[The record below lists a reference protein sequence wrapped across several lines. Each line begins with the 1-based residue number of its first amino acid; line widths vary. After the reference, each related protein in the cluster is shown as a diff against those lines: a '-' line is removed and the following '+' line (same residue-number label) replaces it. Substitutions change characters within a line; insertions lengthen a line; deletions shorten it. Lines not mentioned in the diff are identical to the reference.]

1 MKIKLTILTLCFMNM
16 MQAQNPFFE
25 KYSTPH
31 GTTPF
36 NKIKTEHFEPA
47 IKEGIRRQADEINA
61 IANDLSTPTF
71 ENTVLA
77 YEKSGQLLGHVTTVF
92 GNLRGA
98 ETNEGLQKLAR
109 EMAPL
114 LNEHYNNI
122 MLNEK
127 LFERIKSVY
136 EQRERTNLTAEQQ
149 HLVKETYT
157 GFVRY
162 GANLP
167 NENREKY
174 RQLTEKLNLLTLQ
187 FGENNLKE
195 TNDYQLVLTDKAQLS
210 GLPESTIEAAAE
222 TAKEKKKDGW
232 VFTLQAPSYI
242 PFMMYADNR
251 DLRRQL
257 YIAYN
262 TKCTHDNEYNNLEIV
277 KEIVNT
283 RMEIAQLLGYDNFA
297 AYKLE
302 DRMAKNSEAVY
313 KLLEQLLEAYTPA
326 AQKEYAEVQ
335 TLARETERSDF
346 VVMPWDWSYYSH
358 KLKDRKFKIDD
369 EMLRPY
375 LELGNVKKGVFGLAT
390 RLYGITFKEN
400 PEIPVYHPDVDAYEV
415 FDKNGDFLAV
425 LYTDFH
431 PRAGKRSGAWMTNYK
446 EQWIDE
452 ATGENSRPHIS
463 IVMNFTKPTQDKPA
477 LLTFDEM
484 ETFLHEFGHALHG
497 IFANTTY
504 ESLSG
509 TNVYRDFVELPSQIM
524 ENFATEKTFLHTFAK
539 HYLTGELIPDE
550 LVQRI
555 IDSSN
560 FNAAYACLRQ
570 VSFGLLDMAWYT
582 RNTPFEE
589 DVKAYEHEAWKK
601 AQVLPRVNEACMS
614 SQFSHIFSGG
624 YSAGYY
630 SYKWAEVL
638 DADAFSLFKQEGI
651 FNTAIAESFRNNIL
665 SKGGTEHPM
674 TLYKRFRG
682 QEPTIDALL
691 IRNGIKFNQ

>member
-1 MKIKLTILTLCFMNM
+1 
-16 MQAQNPFFE
+16 
-25 KYSTPH
+25 
-31 GTTPF
+31 
-36 NKIKTEHFEPA
+36 
-47 IKEGIRRQADEINA
+47 
-61 IANDLSTPTF
+61 
-71 ENTVLA
+71 
-77 YEKSGQLLGHVTTVF
+77 
-92 GNLRGA
+92 
-98 ETNEGLQKLAR
+98 
-109 EMAPL
+109 
-114 LNEHYNNI
+114 
-122 MLNEK
+122 
-127 LFERIKSVY
+127 
-136 EQRERTNLTAEQQ
+136 
-149 HLVKETYT
+149 
-157 GFVRY
+157 
-162 GANLP
+162 
-167 NENREKY
+167 
-174 RQLTEKLNLLTLQ
+174 
-187 FGENNLKE
+187 
-195 TNDYQLVLTDKAQLS
+195 
-210 GLPESTIEAAAE
+210 
-222 TAKEKKKDGW
+222 
-232 VFTLQAPSYI
+232 
-242 PFMMYADNR
+242 MMYADNR

-335 TLARETERSDF
+335 TLARETEGSDF

-431 PRAGKRSGAWMTNYK
+431 PRVGKRSGAWMTNYK

-509 TNVYRDFVELPSQIM
+509 TNVYRDFCHR
-524 ENFATEKTFLHTFAK
+524 ENFSAHIRQTLPHRRAYSGRIGTKNHR
-539 HYLTGELIPDE
+539 LIQFQCSLCLLASGQLWIVGYG
-550 LVQRI
+550 LVHSQH
-555 IDSSN
+555 S
-560 FNAAYACLRQ
+560 LR
-570 VSFGLLDMAWYT
+570 
-582 RNTPFEE
+582 RRC
-589 DVKAYEHEAWKK
+589 K
-601 AQVLPRVNEACMS
+601 
-614 SQFSHIFSGG
+614 
-624 YSAGYY
+624 
-630 SYKWAEVL
+630 
-638 DADAFSLFKQEGI
+638 GI
-651 FNTAIAESFRNNIL
+651 RA
-665 SKGGTEHPM
+665 
-674 TLYKRFRG
+674 
-682 QEPTIDALL
+682 
-691 IRNGIKFNQ
+691 